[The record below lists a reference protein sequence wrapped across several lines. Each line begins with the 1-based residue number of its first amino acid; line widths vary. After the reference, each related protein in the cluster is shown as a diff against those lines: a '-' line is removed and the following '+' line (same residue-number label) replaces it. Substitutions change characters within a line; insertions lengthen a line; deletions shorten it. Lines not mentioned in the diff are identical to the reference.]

1 MNMRSIA
8 LDKRFNLITALA
20 AAAFGMYLV
29 KKLMVRDFKDGLS
42 NFSLVNKCRD
52 VPLYYIDADG
62 TETFTSNLEDLTNK
76 LGTMQIKEKGTNAAN
91 TFYSAKRVAA
101 LGWVDQYTLRCAEF
115 LVTRSLEQFL
125 AETYKSTKT
134 IGPLIQ
140 RMQSNKKLMNY
151 LVTIFGNGIGEVVE
165 CLKNERDF
173 FAHKD
178 DYSKLQQAF
187 NYRLFLLVA
196 EIINYQG
203 FYK

>member
-62 TETFTSNLEDLTNK
+62 TETFTSNLDDLTNK
-76 LGTMQIKEKGTNAAN
+76 LGAMQIKEKGSNAAK
-91 TFYSAKRVAA
+91 TFYSAKRVAT

-125 AETYKSTKT
+125 AETYNSTKT

-140 RMQSNKKLMNY
+140 KMQSNKKLTSY

-165 CLKNERDF
+165 RLKNERDF

-203 FYK
+203 SYK